1 MHKQVWKDCLEVIK
15 KHVPSHSFSRWFS
28 PIVPLRLRDKVLV
41 LQVPSPFYYEWIEA
55 NYLSILR
62 EALHKVLGK
71 GGKLEYSICMDT
83 QSSGGSPAV
92 LRLPQGQ
99 KGGGGS
105 FSSSSKAWEGKEEEI
120 LAVQGRLHSRYV
132 FENFIEGDC
141 NRLAYQAA
149 YTAAMNPGHTAFNPL
164 LIYGDVGLGKTHL
177 LQSIAHRVG
186 DSHRHSMVRE
196 GAKKAPPMRWMYLS
210 SEQFLSQFVHALK
223 RKKVDDFC
231 QTFMSL
237 DVLLVDDIQFLRDKK
252 STQEVFFHIFNHL
265 HQGSKQLVFTS
276 DVSPAELPG
285 IQDRLISR
293 FRWGLT
299 AELILP
305 DTSMR
310 ESLLR
315 KKAAA
320 EGLDLPEEM
329 VAYLANHLQTNM
341 REMEGVIVSLLAHVT
356 LEKCPLSMEV
366 AKKIVSRITQDNTP
380 ARTKVIDS
388 IHQAVSL
395 YFQVDPDELK
405 ASTRRKEVVLARKIA
420 MYLSKH
426 HTDYSLQAIGD
437 YFGHRDH
444 STVAYAV
451 QSVGNSFSSNK
462 LISKALKELNAKIKR
477 FS

>member
-1 MHKQVWKDCLEVIK
+1 M
-15 KHVPSHSFSRWFS
+15 
-28 PIVPLRLRDKVLV
+28 
-41 LQVPSPFYYEWIEA
+41 
-55 NYLSILR
+55 
-62 EALHKVLGK
+62 
-71 GGKLEYSICMDT
+71 
-83 QSSGGSPAV
+83 
-92 LRLPQGQ
+92 
-99 KGGGGS
+99 
-105 FSSSSKAWEGKEEEI
+105 
-120 LAVQGRLHSRYV
+120 
-132 FENFIEGDC
+132 
-141 NRLAYQAA
+141 
-149 YTAAMNPGHTAFNPL
+149 
-164 LIYGDVGLGKTHL
+164 
-177 LQSIAHRVG
+177 
-186 DSHRHSMVRE
+186 
-196 GAKKAPPMRWMYLS
+196 
-210 SEQFLSQFVHALK
+210 
-223 RKKVDDFC
+223 
-231 QTFMSL
+231 
-237 DVLLVDDIQFLRDKK
+237 
-252 STQEVFFHIFNHL
+252 
-265 HQGSKQLVFTS
+265 VFTS

-285 IQDRLISR
+285 MHDRLISR

-329 VAYLANHLQTNM
+329 VSYLANHLQTNM

-380 ARTKVIDS
+380 SRTKIIDN

-395 YFQVDPDELK
+395 YFQVDPEELK
-405 ASTRRKEVVLARKIA
+405 AATRRKEVVLARKVA

-451 QSVGNSFSSNK
+451 QSVGNLFSSNK
-462 LISKALKELNAKIKR
+462 LISKALKELNAKIKL